1 MNLNA
6 DKMALFAEVARSGS
20 FTAAAIKLALPKS
33 TVSERI
39 TSLEKHLDVRLL
51 NRSTRSLSLT
61 WAGQK
66 YLEKCEAL
74 LDLLNE
80 ADDTIKQIKAD
91 ENGELRITTAGRFSE
106 MALPDLLVSFQKLYP
121 KVTFDIVVEDAP
133 LDLIKNRFDIAF
145 RTGDLKDS
153 SLVSYQLLDNQKFLV
168 ASEDYLQQT
177 PVDTLDDLSNAHAI
191 IHPGYPVWKM
201 FQDTQTKAVRPK
213 ASIKV
218 NNMIFARNL
227 CEKGG
232 GVTVLAEGLINSN
245 REGSPLR
252 HILPNWKIE
261 ANALY
266 IVYPSRKHNT
276 PAFKAFTSYV
286 IEHYSR
292 FYSAR

>member
-1 MNLNA
+1 MNLHA

-20 FTAAAIKLALPKS
+20 FTAAAMKLALPKS

-80 ADDTIKQIKAD
+80 ADDTIEQIKAD

-106 MALPDLLVSFQKLYP
+106 MALPDLLVNFQKLYP

-168 ASEDYLQQT
+168 ASEDYLQHT

-201 FQDTQTKAVRPK
+201 FQDTQTKTVRPK

-232 GVTVLAEGLINSN
+232 GVTVLAEGLINLN
-245 REGSPLR
+245 RGGSPLQ